1 MFYWVIHQ
9 VSIKLKC
16 FLALCYNISIQQI
29 NIHLQINQAIQ
40 MFKCIFMKAL
50 GKIITTQMTINNKED
65 YIVLFFTTLFYFN
78 ILSNMYLQKGDF
90 FFDVVRKLIK
100 TVTGTIYMD
109 ILALAARCYIR
120 THEIWNPLSWW
131 IQYIYS

>member
-1 MFYWVIHQ
+1 
-9 VSIKLKC
+9 
-16 FLALCYNISIQQI
+16 
-29 NIHLQINQAIQ
+29 

-50 GKIITTQMTINNKED
+50 GKIITTQMTINIKED
-65 YIVLFFTTLFYFN
+65 YIVLFFTTVFHFN
-78 ILSNMYLQKGDF
+78 NLSNMYLQKGDF
-90 FFDVVRKLIK
+90 FFDVVRKLTK

-131 IQYIYS
+131 IQYIYYSIHIAIVSKSYNNYCLRRPKSNHNPIARRTP